1 MVAMRHSRQGRRENQ
16 YEKYK
21 VFQLIGGVVAAALR
35 AFRLVLWAGAAI
47 IQADKNLK
55 KFMKKGDA

>member
-1 MVAMRHSRQGRRENQ
+1 MRHSRQDRRENQ

-21 VFQLIGGVVAAALR
+21 NFQLIGGGVAAALR

-47 IQADKNLK
+47 IQADKK
-55 KFMKKGDA
+55 P